1 MLMGA
6 SHILK
11 LSYMLTEALFVGII
25 IVTLFSMRHKFGI
38 ALLYITLGTFQY
50 LQAVLASFLYF
61 EIFPGLFVS
70 PGSAV
75 LFNASLFAVLL
86 IYIRED
92 VAEARKLIYGL
103 VFANITLTIFL
114 LIIGSHIQGLPSEQV
129 SHIPLQVFNFTPR
142 ILIAG
147 TLTLTADVL
156 LIIIIYELFSRHISN
171 LFLRIYSAM
180 AVVLIFDTL
189 VFTTGSGII
198 SQQDQYLTFLI
209 SAMIGKLLFGLFY
222 SIMLIFYLKYF
233 GKREYVSH
241 GKDSE
246 IKDIFTFLTYRQKY
260 ELLCKEIH
268 KDHLTGLYN
277 RGFLNESLPREL
289 DKAKANG
296 DKTALLMIDVDN
308 FKSINDVF
316 GHQEGDRILV
326 FLATVITQSIREMD
340 LACRYGGEE
349 FSLILPRTHINSAVQ
364 LAERIRDKLALLS
377 DSHKPALARKITLT
391 IGVAVAPEQAD
402 NAEDLVCIAD
412 KRLYIGKKRGRNCI
426 VSTG

>member
-1 MLMGA
+1 MGA
-6 SHILK
+6 SHILQ

-268 KDHLTGLYN
+268 KDYLTGLYN

-402 NAEDLVCIAD
+402 NAEDLVFIAD

>member
-1 MLMGA
+1 
-6 SHILK
+6 
-11 LSYMLTEALFVGII
+11 
-25 IVTLFSMRHKFGI
+25 
-38 ALLYITLGTFQY
+38 
-50 LQAVLASFLYF
+50 
-61 EIFPGLFVS
+61 
-70 PGSAV
+70 
-75 LFNASLFAVLL
+75 
-86 IYIRED
+86 
-92 VAEARKLIYGL
+92 
-103 VFANITLTIFL
+103 
-114 LIIGSHIQGLPSEQV
+114 
-129 SHIPLQVFNFTPR
+129 
-142 ILIAG
+142 
-147 TLTLTADVL
+147 
-156 LIIIIYELFSRHISN
+156 
-171 LFLRIYSAM
+171 M

-402 NAEDLVCIAD
+402 NAEDLVFIAD